1 MNKTS
6 KALPFQYETGG
17 TYTRDN
23 GDVAFGD
30 PMDLVGKSDC
40 ERKRQKK
47 IRDRRK
53 ELNIK
58 PL

>member
-1 MNKTS
+1 MSKTS
-6 KALPFQYETGG
+6 KALPFQYGIGG
-17 TYTRDN
+17 TYSHDL
-23 GDVAFGD
+23 GAIAFGN

-47 IRDRRK
+47 IRDLQK
-53 ELNIK
+53 ELNLK